1 MRHASLLAE
10 LLLAPAVAFPAIR
23 RLLVSATGF
32 PLLQAV
38 AQLAALPAVPLP
50 AEVPDAHVEWF
61 LAEETHNLD
70 EIDIFRTRHVA
81 AGEADL
87 DNGRRECEALS
98 VAWLS
103 TRLTTSTTARP
114 LVQERPGTP
123 PSPR

>member
-10 LLLAPAVAFPAIR
+10 LLLAPAVAFPAVR

-50 AEVPDAHVEWF
+50 AEVSDAHVEWF

-81 AGEADL
+81 AGEAGL